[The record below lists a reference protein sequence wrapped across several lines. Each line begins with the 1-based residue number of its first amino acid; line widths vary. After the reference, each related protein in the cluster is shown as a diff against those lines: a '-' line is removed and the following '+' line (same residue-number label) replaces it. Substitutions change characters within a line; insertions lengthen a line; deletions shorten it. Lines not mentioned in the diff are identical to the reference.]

1 MVFEEVRSKA
11 MANYKHVEML
21 AKGVTVWN
29 QWRAQDLEIK
39 PNLSGANL
47 FQADL
52 SLANLRQ
59 TDLRKTDL
67 RESKLDEADLFKAD
81 LRNANL
87 RGASAISSDLKNA
100 NLTGAHMITAD
111 LSRADLQG
119 ADMRGVRL
127 DGSQMHE
134 ANLQE
139 TNLSA
144 ANLYGTQLLSANLMD
159 ANLRGSNLKGAVL
172 MIANLDK
179 TDLSLANLTGAKLY
193 GTERAGWKIG
203 GIKCE
208 YIYWDSPGNQRSP
221 ADRDYKPG
229 EFEHLYRKSPTLEFP
244 FEEGF
249 SPIQAILM
257 DRVVKT
263 INHQQPEFEL
273 HLDSLILRGVPR
285 AVFSVLHPMDR
296 SKALALISEHYHEQM
311 EQAKTREDRQY
322 LEQWAGWSQK

>member
-1 MVFEEVRSKA
+1 
-11 MANYKHVEML
+11 MANHKHVEML

-29 QWRAQDLEIK
+29 RWRAQDLEIK
-39 PNLSGANL
+39 PNLSGTNL

-67 RESKLDEADLFKAD
+67 RESKLNQTDLFKAD

-87 RGASAISSDLKNA
+87 RGASAISSDLRNA

-111 LSRADLQG
+111 LSLANLQG

-127 DGSQMHE
+127 DRSDMHE

-144 ANLYGTQLLSANLMD
+144 ANLYKTHLLSANLMS
-159 ANLRGSNLKGAVL
+159 ANLRGCNLEGSVL

-179 TDLSLANLTGAKLY
+179 ADLSLANLTGAKLY
-193 GTERAGWKIG
+193 GTERDGWKIDG
-203 GIKCE
+203 VKCE
-208 YIYWDSPGNQRSP
+208 YAYWDGPGNQRSP

-229 EFEHLYRKSPTLEFP
+229 EFELLYRKSPTLEFP
-244 FEEGF
+244 FEGGF

-257 DRVVKT
+257 DRVVKA
-263 INHQQPEFEL
+263 INLQQPEFEL

-296 SKALALISEHYHEQM
+296 PKALALINEHFQEQM
-311 EQAKTREDRQY
+311 QQAQTREAQQY
-322 LEQWAGWSQK
+322 LDQWAGRAQK